1 MRFDPILGPTL
12 VLGLLSIPVAAT
24 AQEGTSP
31 PTEPAGWSGT
41 AEATFVFTGGNSSAS
56 SLGFRLA
63 IGRDWLGGSVAL
75 EGGGIRVKSST
86 RTLTAIGN
94 IDDFSVLEE
103 TLTSLTAENYYA
115 RVRFDHPLGGNLLWY
130 VGGGWER
137 NHFAGIDSR
146 YAITA
151 GLARI
156 WFENERSHLRTD
168 LGLTYTQESFVTS
181 IDGADFG
188 GLRFSWDV
196 GRALS
201 DSTTFESKLIVDDN
215 LAETA
220 DLRADFLNSLAVA
233 MSDRLAL
240 KISFQVIWDNRPA
253 LVGIPLVL
261 LDGFVPGDIV
271 LTPLGK
277 TDSLLTLAL
286 VVNF

>member
-1 MRFDPILGPTL
+1 MRFDPILVPAL
-12 VLGLLSIPVAAT
+12 VLGLLSISVAAT
-24 AQEGTSP
+24 AQEGTSSP
-31 PTEPAGWSGT
+31 AEPAGWSGT
-41 AEATFVFTGGNSSAS
+41 AEATFVFAGGNSEAS

-63 IGRDWLGGSVAL
+63 IGRDWLGGTLAL

-86 RTLTAIGN
+86 RTQTAVGN
-94 IDDFSVLEE
+94 INDFSVLEE

-115 RVRFDHPLGGNLLWY
+115 RARFDHPLSADLLWY

-146 YAITA
+146 YAIAA
-151 GLARI
+151 GMSRMWL
-156 WFENERSHLRTD
+156 ENERSHLRTD
-168 LGLTYTQESFVTS
+168 LGLTYTHESFVAA

-188 GLRFSWDV
+188 GLRFSWDA
-196 GRALS
+196 RRKLS
-201 DSTTFESKLIVDDN
+201 DSTTFESKLVVDDS
-215 LAETA
+215 LAEMA

-240 KISFQVIWDNRPA
+240 KINFQVMWDNRPA

-261 LDGFVPGDIV
+261 LDGSVPGDIV
-271 LTPLGK
+271 LVPLGK

-286 VVNF
+286 MVNF